1 MTNEAKVTIDTSEFE
16 KELAEFINSN
26 SLEIAK
32 QIAKDAKASVN
43 VVTGNLKKSIRAK
56 KSKFEDGGWIV
67 IADAP
72 HAFLVEYGHGGPQPA
87 LPHPFLRKA
96 FEANMAEA
104 IRQFG
109 AR

>member
-56 KSKFEDGGWIV
+56 KSKFEDGGAIV
-67 IADAP
+67 QSGAQ
-72 HAFLVEYGHGGPQPA
+72 HSHLVEFGHGGPHPAPPHPYLRPA
-87 LPHPFLRKA
+87 LEKNIQ
-96 FEANMAEA
+96 EAKR
-104 IRQFG
+104 IFG